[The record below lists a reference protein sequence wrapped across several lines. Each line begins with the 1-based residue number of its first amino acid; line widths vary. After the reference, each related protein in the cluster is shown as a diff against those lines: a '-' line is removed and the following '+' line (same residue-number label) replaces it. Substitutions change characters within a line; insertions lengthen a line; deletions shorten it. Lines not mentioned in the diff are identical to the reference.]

1 MKFESKARRRS
12 YLWLPAVVSLVV
24 CAMVVVSPCFRLWR
38 EEDIRVKVLGV
49 RSEGAAKLATVMV
62 RNGSQFIATMDG
74 DPPDR
79 RVVVRSQSAWSETT
93 PTFHSKEVYTVLRPG
108 ESARVTVPIPS
119 GGEAVRIGLFFRS
132 GSAGNRIASL
142 FMSWGLS
149 MRVSLKIA
157 SVGGWLPQGRDAYA
171 LRWSE
176 DHPLA
181 AGGVPNTGNPMN
193 SVLPR

>member
-1 MKFESKARRRS
+1 MASDLKARRRS
-12 YLWLPAVVSLVV
+12 FLWLLAVVSLVV
-24 CAMVVVSPCFRLWR
+24 CAMVVVSPCFRRWR
-38 EEDIRVKVLGV
+38 EEDIRVAIVGV

-79 RVVVRSQSAWSETT
+79 RVVVRSKSAWSETT
-93 PTFHSKEVYTVLRPG
+93 PTFYSKEVYTVLRPG
-108 ESARVTVPIPS
+108 ESVSVTVPIPS

-176 DHPLA
+176 VHPLA
-181 AGGVPNTGNPMN
+181 AGGVPNPGSPTN